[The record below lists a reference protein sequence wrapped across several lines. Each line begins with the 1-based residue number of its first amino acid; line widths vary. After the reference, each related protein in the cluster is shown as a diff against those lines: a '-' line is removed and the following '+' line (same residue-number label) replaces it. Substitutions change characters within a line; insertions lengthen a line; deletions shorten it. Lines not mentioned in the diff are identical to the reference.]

1 MPHRSPTA
9 SDFGS
14 LAFRFFGIPR
24 ISESKSETVVDS
36 GSEFHHSDS
45 SISGSKVDS
54 EESFQIGGG
63 ISSELSELSS
73 ELSNSDPEV
82 VLSDS
87 QVDSVTC
94 SKMTG

>member
-54 EESFQIGGG
+54 EESLQIGGG
-63 ISSELSELSS
+63 IFSELSS

>member
-45 SISGSKVDS
+45 SISGFKFDS

-63 ISSELSELSS
+63 ISSELS
-73 ELSNSDPEV
+73 NSDPEF